1 MVELHEHK
9 VSRALTL
16 MGYTRKILE
25 KQSEGADQALIE
37 AYFVLDPPHGINGVP
52 RERLVDVD
60 ETGVWLACI
69 RRKYGHAPKGEKAG
83 TKAPY
88 NVGKKYTAIIAID
101 MHGVVAYQV
110 MDVKGTSSVIWY
122 HFVNDILLPEIRAP
136 HGEEHVP
143 RLILMDNLAA
153 HHNRVT
159 LELIAAAGHA
169 HTFRPPRA
177 SIELGSIE
185 YAMNVLKCDLRQHW
199 PHIDQDNLLYFV
211 EDAIC
216 RLTASQCV
224 QFFRHTGH

>member
-1 MVELHEHK
+1 
-9 VSRALTL
+9 

-25 KQSEGADQALIE
+25 KQSEGADPALID
-37 AYFVLDPPHGINGVP
+37 AYFALDPPHGVHNIP
-52 RERLVDVD
+52 RERLIDID
-60 ETGVWLACI
+60 ETGVWLAVI
-69 RRKYGHAPKGEKAG
+69 RRKYGHAPKGAKAG

-110 MDVKGTSSVIWY
+110 MDVKGTTSVIWY
-122 HFVNDILLPEIRAP
+122 HFVSDILLPAIRAP
-136 HGEEHVP
+136 HGEPHVP

-153 HHNRVT
+153 HHDRET
-159 LELIAAAGHA
+159 LELIAATGHA

-216 RLTASQCV
+216 RLTALQCV
-224 QFFRHTGH
+224 GFFRHTGH